1 MSGRSAHVRAKKVKA
16 ADDTLRAVAQEHE
29 DDGTFIYGF
38 SGLPI
43 STLPSSPSFSQGPP
57 IHRRQSIS
65 SAGSTYAYP
74 QLPIR
79 KPRPIVVAS
88 AIERSDFRTHL
99 DGMSKSVRGKLG
111 RLMKGGEESST
122 TSLPRLPPTVDLSD
136 ASSRSTGTFTPSIT
150 AVPALSPDISPSCG
164 PPGHMPAA
172 HVPDHV
178 FSYHPRTPSKTPR
191 IKRFVGGGKIPQDG
205 WKSLAN
211 VSVSQVAR
219 IVGSIWC

>member
-1 MSGRSAHVRAKKVKA
+1 MRAKKVKA
-16 ADDTLRAVAQEHE
+16 TDDTLRTVAQEHE

-43 STLPSSPSFSQGPP
+43 STLPSSPSFSAAPP
-57 IHRRQSIS
+57 IRRRQSIS
-65 SAGSTYAYP
+65 SGGSTYAYP
-74 QLPIR
+74 PLPIR
-79 KPRPIVVAS
+79 KLRPIVVAS

-122 TSLPRLPPTVDLSD
+122 TSLPRLPTTVDLSD
-136 ASSRSTGTFTPSIT
+136 TSSRSTGTFTPSIT
-150 AVPALSPDISPSCG
+150 AVPALSPDMSLSSGSPD
-164 PPGHMPAA
+164 HVPAA

-178 FSYHPRTPSKTPR
+178 FSYHARTPSKTPR
-191 IKRFVGGGKIPQDG
+191 VKRFVGGGKTPQDG

-211 VSVSQVAR
+211 VSVSPVPR
-219 IVGSIWC
+219 TVRSIWC